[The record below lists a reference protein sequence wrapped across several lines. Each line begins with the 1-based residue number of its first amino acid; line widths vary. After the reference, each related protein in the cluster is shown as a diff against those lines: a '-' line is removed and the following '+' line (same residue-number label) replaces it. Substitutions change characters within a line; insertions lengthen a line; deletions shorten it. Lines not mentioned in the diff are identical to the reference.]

1 MLDELE
7 KQVMGEFDYR
17 KEATQMEEVRK
28 NMLCFK
34 KLVKVCL
41 RTVNTC
47 CCCTEHDV
55 CG

>member
-17 KEATQMEEVRK
+17 KEAAQMELVRK

-34 KLVKVCL
+34 TLVKV
-41 RTVNTC
+41 RIRSVSTC
-47 CCCTEHDV
+47 SCCTQ
-55 CG
+55 